1 MEFNILTVTYLA
13 YCIIEMRMVKM
24 IVPYRFV
31 GICDVVKTFKGSGA
45 TPKHSTV
52 LQTMISKCSI
62 DICGKNVY

>member
-1 MEFNILTVTYLA
+1 
-13 YCIIEMRMVKM
+13 MRMVKM

-31 GICDVVKTFKGSGA
+31 GIYDVVKTFKGSGA